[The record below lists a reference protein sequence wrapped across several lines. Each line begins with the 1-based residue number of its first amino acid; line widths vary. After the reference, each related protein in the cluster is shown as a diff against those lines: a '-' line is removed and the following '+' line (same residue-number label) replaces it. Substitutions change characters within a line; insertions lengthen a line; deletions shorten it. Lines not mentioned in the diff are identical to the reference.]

1 MRHASVVISLIG
13 SVSLFAQEAAPPP
26 PFPEGHNGPR
36 IGVCMATQSAGGLF
50 QNTTDMLAGPMI
62 GWHFEAPL
70 HWQVSLMPEILWMTK
85 GSVVR
90 NQAQGVR
97 TRSTFRYLEVPLL
110 LKISTDRRADGMFL
124 LAGPSMGYFLSG
136 RYQSWLNGQ
145 QNTDVRYDLSTNER
159 RFQFSLIFG
168 IGMEGERWAFDVR
181 AQSSVT
187 PFDRLIRVQNQ
198 VYALT
203 VAYRMGGKKP
213 KSTEEEE
220 FDDSNH

>member
-1 MRHASVVISLIG
+1 
-13 SVSLFAQEAAPPP
+13 
-26 PFPEGHNGPR
+26 
-36 IGVCMATQSAGGLF
+36 MATQSAGGLF

-213 KSTEEEE
+213 KSTEEEDL
-220 FDDSNH
+220 DDSNN